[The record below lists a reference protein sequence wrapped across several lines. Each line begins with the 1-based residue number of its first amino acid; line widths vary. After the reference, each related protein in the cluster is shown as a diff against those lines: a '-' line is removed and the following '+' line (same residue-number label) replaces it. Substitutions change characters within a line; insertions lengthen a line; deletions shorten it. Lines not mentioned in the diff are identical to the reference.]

1 MGQDP
6 YPKVDPLSGAVEYP
20 PIEYHPTPPPGYS
33 MPPMP
38 PPLPPE
44 YGPPGGSFPPPSSFP
59 PPAAGPTAPPP
70 GYGPPPP
77 GYGPPPAGYGP
88 PPAGY
93 GPPPAGYGPP
103 PPYAYGAPYADPAA
117 TNGKAIGALVTSI
130 AGIPLCFCVVPSIV
144 GIVLGVV
151 AMNETKK
158 TGQNGH
164 GMALAAVIVGAVT
177 LALTMVFWFTGV
189 ISNPSR
195 YH

>member
-44 YGPPGGSFPPPSSFP
+44 YGPPGGSFPPPSTFP

-77 GYGPPPAGYGP
+77 
-88 PPAGY
+88 GY

-144 GIVLGVV
+144 GIILGVV

>member
-1 MGQDP
+1 MTNPPGSAGDPRGQDP

-88 PPAGY
+88 PP
-93 GPPPAGYGPP
+93 
-103 PPYAYGAPYADPAA
+103 PYAYGAPYADPAA

-144 GIVLGVV
+144 GIILGVV